1 MPRLETLLPQKDPA
15 ESRLVEFDFAGDLA
29 APASAVVS
37 VTVING
43 TDPAVASMLDGNPVI
58 SGTVVSQRVQLGVDK
73 SNYKLRC
80 EATQGVNVAV
90 RAAILPVRT
99 A

>member
-37 VTVING
+37 VTVIDG
-43 TDPAVASMLDGNPVI
+43 TDAAASSMLDGSPVI
-58 SGTVVSQRVQLGVDK
+58 AGTVVSQRVKLGVDRN
-73 SNYKLRC
+73 NYKLRC
-80 EATQGVNVAV
+80 EATQGVDVAV
-90 RAAILPVRT
+90 RAAILPVRV

>member
-1 MPRLETLLPQKDPA
+1 MPRLDSLIPQKDPS
-15 ESRLVEFDFAGDLA
+15 ESILVEFDFAGELT

-37 VTVING
+37 IAALNG
-43 TDPAVASMLDGNPVI
+43 TDPAVGSMLDGSPVI
-58 SGTVVSQRVQLGVDK
+58 VGTVVSQRVKLGVDK
-73 SNYKLRC
+73 LNYKIRC
-80 EATQGVNVAV
+80 EATQGVDVRV